1 MATFLYYSIDNY
13 IDIIYNIPMYI
24 QIVPNTSP
32 PCILLR
38 EDHRENGRVVKK
50 TLANLTKL
58 PSHAVEGLRRLLKEG
73 PEALSGN
80 NFKITRTLPHGHA
93 VAILKVM
100 KDLDIPRLISSRR
113 TSERDLIVALIAQRI
128 LNPQSKEALPK
139 ITEFWKSLKYS

>member
-1 MATFLYYSIDNY
+1 
-13 IDIIYNIPMYI
+13 MYI
-24 QIVPNTSP
+24 QIVPNRNSP

-58 PSHAVEGLRRLLKEG
+58 PGHAVEGLRRLLKEG

-80 NFKITRTLPHGHA
+80 DFKITRTLPHA

-113 TSERDLIVALIAQRI
+113 TPERNLIIALIALIAQRI
-128 LNPQSKEALPK
+128 LHPQSKLA
-139 ITEFWKSLKYS
+139 TF